1 MTILSLDI
9 SFVVRELTFE
19 VGEQKILLQKER
31 EFSLFFCARWGFFSY
46 QRGGLSESLLVYF
59 PFLLEAEAL
68 TVAALERT
76 QRKPM

>member
-19 VGEQKILLQKER
+19 VDEQKSLQPKESVNFR
-31 EFSLFFCARWGFFSY
+31 CFFML
-46 QRGGLSESLLVYF
+46 QRSALSKQEVSESQLVYF

>member
-19 VGEQKILLQKER
+19 VGEHKPLLPKRER
-31 EFSLFFCARWGFFSY
+31 EFRCCFML
-46 QRGGLSESLLVYF
+46 QRSALSKQEVSESLLVYF

-68 TVAALERT
+68 MLAALERT

>member
-19 VGEQKILLQKER
+19 VGEQKSLHPNESGNFCCFFVLQQFALSKQ
-31 EFSLFFCARWGFFSY
+31 EF
-46 QRGGLSESLLVYF
+46 SESLLVYF
-59 PFLLEAEAL
+59 SFLLEAEAL
-68 TVAALERT
+68 MLAALERT

>member
-19 VGEQKILLQKER
+19 VGEQKSFQPKESGN
-31 EFSLFFCARWGFFSY
+31 FCCFFVP
-46 QRGGLSESLLVYF
+46 QRSALSKQEVSESLLVYF